1 MTRSERRAT
10 VIDFT
15 FRLKLLCCGSQEGEV
30 AMAKVIKTTKRK
42 RGVFGTIV
50 WWLFLAFN
58 GLMALWVFWA
68 IKMAAQHAQA
78 TTDAAVQAG
87 SVIGGTIATGLLVS
101 LWLFGSLILGLIVAL
116 TRGKTVTVEE
126 TVA

>member
-1 MTRSERRAT
+1 
-10 VIDFT
+10 
-15 FRLKLLCCGSQEGEV
+15 
-30 AMAKVIKTTKRK
+30 MAKVIKTTKRK

-58 GLMALWVFWA
+58 GLMTLWVFWA

-78 TTDAAVQAG
+78 TTDAAVQTG